1 MMRPTVR
8 SVAMALII
16 LLGIA
21 SAALS
26 RTITVPDDFKSIGQ
40 AITAA
45 KNGDT
50 VVVKPGVYHERIKMK
65 KGICLVSFAGRKGN
79 ERIRGPG
86 RKRVLRRSLDTIID
100 GTGLKEPGYLLSFPK
115 DTTAPM
121 KVDGFTLR
129 NLPRYHT
136 GTKMFMVEIRGCSP
150 VFVNNIIHG
159 NRSWGG
165 ILSTGLGRGMGPP
178 LETTARPLIKDNVI
192 FDNLGPGISNGPNS
206 EGIIRGNE
214 IFDNHF
220 TSRTNRGKV
229 PPGIGIR
236 EYARPVIEENT
247 CYRNG
252 SGIGG
257 INLDVN
263 ENPLVIRNNRLFENR
278 RAGIRLKALPDRK
291 GRLDAIIQGNT
302 IYGNLDAGIMAINI
316 HVMELISNKVYDNM
330 ASGLA
335 LFEPN
340 RVLVES
346 NEIYRN
352 LDAGLRLVDAT
363 DVKVRKNR
371 IYQNVTAGIHFAG
384 WGKNRGRR

>member
-1 MMRPTVR
+1 MVR
-8 SVAMALII
+8 TGSISTAMALVFM
-16 LLGIA
+16 LCVPPV
-21 SAALS
+21 ALS
-26 RTITVPDDFKSIGQ
+26 RTIVVPDDFKTINQ
-40 AITAA
+40 AITMARS
-45 KNGDT
+45 GDT
-50 VVVKPGVYHERIKMK
+50 VMVKPGVYHERIRMK
-65 KGICLVSFAGRKGN
+65 KGITLVSFAGKGGN
-79 ERIRGPG
+79 ELVKGPG
-86 RKRVLRRSLDTIID
+86 NKRVLRRALDTVID
-100 GTGLKEPGYLLSFPK
+100 GSGLKEPGYLLSFPK

-129 NLPRYHT
+129 NLPLYHT
-136 GTKMFMVEIRGCSP
+136 GVKMFMVEIRGCSP
-150 VFVNNIIHG
+150 VFINNIVHG

-165 ILSTGLGRGMGPP
+165 ILSTGLGTGMGPP
-178 LETTARPLIKDNVI
+178 LETTARPLIENNII

-214 IFDNHF
+214 VFDNHF
-220 TSRTNRGKV
+220 TGRTNSSEV

-236 EYARPVIEENT
+236 EYARPLIEGNT

-263 ENPLVIRNNRLFENR
+263 QKPLIIRNNRLFENR
-278 RAGIRLKALPDRK
+278 RAGIRLKALPNRS
-291 GRLDAIIQGNT
+291 GRLNATILGNT
-302 IYGNLDAGIMAINI
+302 IYGNLDAGIMAINV
-316 HVMELISNKVYDNM
+316 HGMKLVSNKVYDNM

-335 LFEPN
+335 LFEVN
-340 RVLVES
+340 RVIVES

-371 IYQNVTAGIHFAG
+371 IYQNATAGIHFAG
-384 WGKNRGRR
+384 WGKDGGKR